1 MAKKQSFGE
10 EAAQRKGT
18 HRRMAKVIIST
29 KTTLST
35 KQWLTRIVFRS
46 LSKRSSRKFSLP
58 L

>member
-29 KTTLST
+29 KTASNKYAFKEAMVDQDSVQEFIKE
-35 KQWLTRIVFRS
+35 KQEG
-46 LSKRSSRKFSLP
+46 
-58 L
+58 